1 MRILVVEDEKN
12 IAQYLKKGLEE
23 AGYIADTVFDGEEAI
38 YMASIYEYDLILLD
52 VMIPKLDGVGVVKE
66 LRKNKNSSYVIMV
79 TAKDKIEDRV
89 KGLDAGADDY
99 ITKPFAF
106 AELLARIR
114 AVLRRGS
121 DDKEN
126 TLKVKDLEMDLVKR
140 EVKRGGESIELTSKE
155 FSLLEYFL
163 RNKNMVLTRIM
174 ISERVWDINFTT
186 ETNVVDVYINHLR
199 KKIDN
204 PFKEKL
210 ISTVRGVGY
219 ILKD

>member
-12 IAQYLKKGLEE
+12 IAEYLKKGLQES
-23 AGYIADTVFDGEEAI
+23 GYVVDTVFDGEEAV

-52 VMIPKLDGVGVVKE
+52 VMIPKLDGVGVIKE

-126 TLKVKDLEMDLVKR
+126 ILKVKNLEMDLVKR
-140 EVKRGGESIELTSKE
+140 EVKREGKLIELTSRE

-174 ISERVWDINFTT
+174 ISERVWDIDFIT

-204 PFKEKL
+204 NFKDKL
-210 ISTVRGVGY
+210 IHTIRGVGY